1 MSEAKRKWIE
11 KRLALYEKWKSLK
24 FKQEASDRERIVR
37 QAAINKEWEELSN
50 ETKQLMSE
58 EPKEE

>member
-11 KRLALYEKWKSLK
+11 RKLALYEKWKALK
-24 FKQEASDRERIVR
+24 FKQEALDRERVTR

-50 ETKQLMSE
+50 ENKQLMAE
-58 EPKEE
+58 ESKEE

>member
-11 KRLALYEKWKSLK
+11 KRLALYEKWNALK

>member
-1 MSEAKRKWIE
+1 MEERRKWIE
-11 KRLALYEKWKSLK
+11 RRLALYEKWKALK
-24 FKQEASDRERIVR
+24 FKQEALDRERMVR

-50 ETKQLMSE
+50 ENKQLMVE

>member
-1 MSEAKRKWIE
+1 MEERRKWIE
-11 KRLALYEKWKSLK
+11 RKLALYEKWKALK
-24 FKQEASDRERIVR
+24 FKQEALDRERMVR

-50 ETKQLMSE
+50 ENKQLMAE

>member
-1 MSEAKRKWIE
+1 MEERRKWIE
-11 KRLALYEKWKSLK
+11 RKLALYEKWKALK
-24 FKQEASDRERIVR
+24 FKQEALDRERMVR

-50 ETKQLMSE
+50 ENKRLIAE

>member
-1 MSEAKRKWIE
+1 MEERRKWIE
-11 KRLALYEKWKSLK
+11 RKLALYEKWKALK
-24 FKQEASDRERIVR
+24 FKQEALDRERMVR

-50 ETKQLMSE
+50 ENRRLIAE